1 MTDAPVGKPRLTI
14 TMIAFA
20 VRGLGVPAV
29 AIAVAYKSCMG
40 TTVRGA
46 VALTGAG
53 DPWKARLLG
62 CAAEADGRTA
72 ALDAG
77 GAPVLRATLDPID
90 GPRLE
95 LAAPGRPL
103 IVLTAATCPGLV
115 VTQRTA
121 GKRDDGS
128 AILDGS
134 FAVACAV
141 PAGHPLAG
149 ARVEGDG
156 WWNACKLSTER

>member
-1 MTDAPVGKPRLTI
+1 MSDTRTDRPRLTLA
-14 TMIAFA
+14 MIAFA
-20 VRGLGVPAV
+20 VLGLGIPVV
-29 AIAVAYKSCMG
+29 AIVVAYKSCMG

-46 VALTGAG
+46 IAVTGG
-53 DPWKARLLG
+53 GVEWKARLGG

-77 GAPVLRATLDPID
+77 GEPVLRATLDPID
-90 GPRLE
+90 GARLE
-95 LAAPGRPL
+95 VLVPGQPP
-103 IVLTAATCPGLV
+103 IVVTPATCAALV
-115 VTQRTA
+115 VAQRTA

-149 ARVEGDG
+149 ARVDGDG
-156 WWNACKLSTER
+156 WWNSCQLAR

>member
-20 VRGLGVPAV
+20 VLGLGIPAV

-40 TTVRGA
+40 TTVRGSVA
-46 VALTGAG
+46 VKGAG
-53 DPWKARLLG
+53 VEWTARLAG
-62 CAAEADGRTA
+62 CAADPDGRTA
-72 ALDAG
+72 VLDAG
-77 GAPVLRATLDPID
+77 GDPIVRATLDPID

-95 LAAPGRPL
+95 LAVPGQPP
-103 IVLTAATCPGLV
+103 VVVTAATCPGLAV
-115 VTQRTA
+115 AQRTA

-134 FAVACAV
+134 FTVACAV

-149 ARVEGDG
+149 ARVDGDG
-156 WWNACKLSTER
+156 WWNGCKL